1 MPLVQSVA
9 RSIEILR
16 SLTGA
21 TRGLGV
27 TEVAERLGVAKPTA
41 HALLRTLEADQLVAQ
56 DRATGK
62 YRLGPALLELGNAY
76 LETHELRA
84 RSIVWADSLATRTN
98 EAVWVGVL
106 NGDHVLV
113 VHHAFRPEGAV
124 QILEVGAVLPW
135 HTCALGKAIVA
146 HLPADDRARLLAGQ
160 LPVLT
165 GGTITDPGRLADQL
179 KDVLVIGYAVEDG
192 EAAIGDAGV
201 AAPVFDRDG
210 VVGAIGLVGPVER
223 LLGGF
228 REERDRAD
236 RGDRPAPGAD
246 SPGPAR
252 ASDEHAVAVRETARL
267 LSRDLGAGRPTPRR
281 FIAEAS

>member
-1 MPLVQSVA
+1 VVQSVA
-9 RSIEILR
+9 RAVDILR
-16 SLTGA
+16 ALA
-21 TRGLGV
+21 AAPRGLGV

-41 HALLRTLEADQLVAQ
+41 YALLRTLEQGGLVSQ
-56 DRATGK
+56 DHLTNK

-84 RSIVWADSLATRTN
+84 RSVVWADSLASRAN

-106 NGDHVLV
+106 SRDHVII

-124 QILEVGAVLPW
+124 QILEVGAAMPW

-146 HLPADDRARLLAGQ
+146 HLPEDERVALLAGE

-165 GGTITDPGRLADQL
+165 GETIIDPRMLADQL
-179 KDVLVIGYAVEDG
+179 GRVASVGYALEAG
-192 EAAIGDAGV
+192 EAAIGDAGI
-201 AAPVFDRDG
+201 AAPVLDRDG

-223 LLGGF
+223 LLDTD
-228 REERDRAD
+228 RRD
-236 RGDRPAPGAD
+236 
-246 SPGPAR
+246 
-252 ASDEHAVAVRETARL
+252 EYAVAVRETARL
-267 LSRDLGAGRPTPRR
+267 LSREMGASRPALRR

>member
-1 MPLVQSVA
+1 MALVQSVSRA
-9 RSIEILR
+9 TEILR
-16 SLTGA
+16 ALAGTG
-21 TRGLGV
+21 RGLGV

-41 HALLRTLEADQLVAQ
+41 HALLRTLEADQLVNQ

-98 EAVWVGVL
+98 EAVWVGVQS
-106 NGDHVLV
+106 GDHVLV

-135 HTCALGKAIVA
+135 HACALGKALVA
-146 HLPADDRARLLAGQ
+146 QLPEDERKALLAGR

-165 GGTITDPGRLADQL
+165 GGTVTDPAVLEEQLGGVLAY
-179 KDVLVIGYAVEDG
+179 GYAVEDG
-192 EAAIGDAGV
+192 EAAIGDAGI

-223 LLGGF
+223 LLAEGV
-228 REERDRAD
+228 R
-236 RGDRPAPGAD
+236 
-246 SPGPAR
+246 
-252 ASDEHAVAVRETARL
+252 DEHAVAVRETARL
-267 LSRDLGAGRPTPRR
+267 LSRDLGAGRRAGR
-281 FIAEAS
+281 AS